1 MRKYDSPVLV
11 CMLILSCMGVTMVV
25 RYSSAIASS
34 SKQESERASRN
45 RRIAGHR
52 VLRTLERNG
61 RTGTPLLGIE
71 QVFEDK
77 QGRYW
82 LLSAYRVHVF
92 DEKRNE
98 WFPVQIPEHTGING
112 HSGDNKL
119 WYVPDSVQR
128 SAEPPDITQFP
139 VGFDKMQTMKCFDL
153 TLWHE
158 TDLAPE
164 TRRAIE
170 QSDSSIFRLFPGRNG
185 KLWGLLSQIGSRCN
199 SVMLYDGH
207 KWRGPIA
214 PEKSGDE
221 ECSGAEQAKIGLQDS
236 EGYVWLPGF
245 EVVRYDERKNEW
257 KHYPDAPDI
266 HANAIYED
274 RKGRIWIGGIHG
286 DVCVYDKTAN
296 LWTTHNLT
304 EHQPITP
311 GKRDFDTLSITAIYQ
326 DRGGRMM
333 FGTHEGLFTYNEAEN
348 KWELATSKN
357 SGLPYDWIHS
367 ISEDKSGRIWIG
379 TSDGVVIVQQ

>member
-1 MRKYDSPVLV
+1 MRNLSVLV
-11 CMLILSCMGVTMVV
+11 FTILLLCTGMTMIAPT
-25 RYSSAIASS
+25 SGAIASGS
-34 SKQESERASRN
+34 NQESERANRN
-45 RRIAGHR
+45 RTIAGHSI
-52 VLRTLERNG
+52 LRTFKRD
-61 RTGTPLLGIE
+61 RSTGTALLNIR

-82 LLSAYRVHVF
+82 LVSDYRVHVL
-92 DEKRNE
+92 DERRNKWLQLE
-98 WFPVQIPEHTGING
+98 IDTFSPPTG

-119 WYVPDSVQR
+119 WYVPDSVPR
-128 SAEPPDITQFP
+128 SAKAPDITQFP

-153 TLWHE
+153 TLWQE
-158 TDLAPE
+158 TELAAE

-170 QSDSSIFRLFPGRNG
+170 QSESSIFCLFPGLSG

-199 SVMLYDGH
+199 SLMVYDGH
-207 KWRGPIA
+207 RWRGPIA
-214 PEKSGDE
+214 PEMSGDPDA
-221 ECSGAEQAKIGLQDS
+221 ECPGAEHARIGLQDS
-236 EGYVWLPGF
+236 EGYVWLPGI
-245 EVVRYDERKNEW
+245 EIVRYDERKNEW
-257 KHYPDAPDI
+257 KHYPDAPAI

-296 LWTTHNLT
+296 LWTSHNLM
-304 EHQPITP
+304 EHLPAAP
-311 GKRDFDTLSITAIYQ
+311 GKRDFDILSITAIYQ

-333 FGTHEGLFTYNEAEN
+333 FGSHEGLLTLNEAEN

-357 SGLPYDWIHS
+357 GGLPDDWIHS